1 MTALEIWEQRP
12 SEEANLF
19 NPAFIG
25 SLMFEFVKA
34 YQSGKDEGA
43 PFSFLPLVLAVALHR
58 NTRSRLPSKT
68 VTSLYQWVQD
78 NEDVLINLDK
88 RIGGLMPYIRE
99 ALRFAI
105 AHGALRFGAGH
116 NLVLGETKAHF
127 PAPFTR
133 ETTNEIST
141 TIDKSK
147 FMARWLLK
155 SGSEASIL
163 ACWGI
168 RP

>member
-1 MTALEIWEQRP
+1 MVALELWEQRP

-34 YQSGKDEGA
+34 FQSGKGA
-43 PFSFLPLVLAVALHR
+43 GTPFSFLPLALAVVLHR
-58 NTRSRLPSKT
+58 NTRSRLPSTT

-78 NEDVLINLDK
+78 NEDVLIGLDK
-88 RIGGLMPYIRE
+88 RIGGLMPYTRE

-105 AHGALRFGAGH
+105 AQGSLKFGEGH
-116 NLVLGETKAHF
+116 NLILGDTKAHF
-127 PAPFTR
+127 PASFTR
-133 ETTNEIST
+133 DTTHEISA

-163 ACWGI
+163 ACWGV